1 MIHLT
6 SSLAEIRRILSS
18 SSKEMHIGAASVTVS
33 FLNISVPLFS
43 SDRVALMK
51 LCIRHLHNSY
61 IRILCKPP
69 QIVIERKCK
78 EIDRERERERKRE
91 REKQTE
97 IERVRYKVNRRIVT
111 LSFEAWLKENILKV
125 CCRCHLYY
133 PPKMVYRLT
142 ER

>member
-61 IRILCKPP
+61 IRILCKPR

-78 EIDRERERERKRE
+78 EIKREREREGETDRDRE
-91 REKQTE
+91 GE
-97 IERVRYKVNRRIVT
+97 IQGE
-111 LSFEAWLKENILKV
+111 
-125 CCRCHLYY
+125 
-133 PPKMVYRLT
+133 
-142 ER
+142 